1 MNKKK
6 NCCDF
11 FKKILKKEPKDQPES
26 SQNHV
31 GSTVKTS
38 FEENSEVQGKSKS
51 SNEEKKSQKIIISE
65 NYIPRNESD
74 SNSFFYDKNSAVYC
88 FADTGLAINLAGLV
102 IGQMLLG
109 SNLLLFYGRKSLMT
123 KKIMIMIIF
132 TKNAV
137 IPGITFV
144 LTLFF

>member
-1 MNKKK
+1 MPNPLG
-6 NCCDF
+6 CIIGF
-11 FKKILKKEPKDQPES
+11 LLTLIPGFK
-26 SQNHV
+26 
-31 GSTVKTS
+31 
-38 FEENSEVQGKSKS
+38 
-51 SNEEKKSQKIIISE
+51 
-65 NYIPRNESD
+65 
-74 SNSFFYDKNSAVYC
+74 SFFYDKNSAVYC